1 MSCYGT
7 RPLVGA
13 PAWVECHPEEGAEA
27 ENRHWEVEEAL
38 SGPSAFPVA
47 AALPQR
53 FEGEAVS
60 QGEELLGASPVV
72 LLPALPLVLR
82 VMLQQALNDV
92 TPMVVLEG
100 ALPQALGALLAA

>member
-1 MSCYGT
+1 
-7 RPLVGA
+7 VGA

-27 ENRHWEVEEAL
+27 ENQHWEEEEAL
-38 SGPSAFPVA
+38 SGPSAFLVA

-60 QGEELLGASPVV
+60 QGEELLGASPAV

-92 TPMVVLEG
+92 TPMVALEG